1 MWLPDKTD
9 MLGDGVLR
17 VDGQHVPLACPVPAM
32 PLAKAEL
39 LVDWS
44 GCSPNILVQSA
55 LPTAE
60 LDAIGGHL
68 ALLPAPAVH
77 LLPIL
82 AELVPP
88 PGDTGGVPPFRA

>member
-1 MWLPDKTD
+1 MF
-9 MLGDGVLR
+9 GGGVLR
-17 VDGQHVPLACPVPAM
+17 DDGQHVPLACPVPATL
-32 PLAKAEL
+32 LAKAKL

-44 GCSPNILVQSA
+44 GCFPNILVQFS

-77 LLPIL
+77 LLSIL

-88 PGDTGGVPPFRA
+88 PRDTGGVPPSRA

>member
-17 VDGQHVPLACPVPAM
+17 VDGQNVPLACPVPAM

-39 LVDWS
+39 LVECS
-44 GCSPNILVQSA
+44 GCFPNDLGQSA

-68 ALLPAPAVH
+68 ALLPALAVH
-77 LLPIL
+77 LLS
-82 AELVPP
+82 ELVPLP
-88 PGDTGGVPPFRA
+88 PPEHGGGVPPSRT

>member
-1 MWLPDKTD
+1 MF
-9 MLGDGVLR
+9 GGGVLR
-17 VDGQHVPLACPVPAM
+17 VDGQHVPLACPVPAT

-44 GCSPNILVQSA
+44 GCSPNILVQFS

-77 LLPIL
+77 LLSIL

-88 PGDTGGVPPFRA
+88 PGDTGGVPPSRA